1 MTNLAFIA
9 PFPPHK
15 GGIAYYSAQFLQ
27 NAPSTLAVRPF
38 GFDKVFPRLLY
49 PGAAAPDPADRLPG
63 VEYPFAGFNPWTW
76 RRASSLPV
84 PPGRGVLLLPWWTAA
99 LYPALSSIADRFR
112 RAHPGWRTVL
122 WCHNVRE
129 HEPGRWKEGL
139 ARRMFARADG
149 FIVHS
154 AAAADEVRVWFPS
167 APVCE
172 AFLPLHPL
180 PVPLPSRRE
189 ARRSL
194 GLEEERMVFLFLG
207 VVRPYKGTEVLASS
221 VEAFRG
227 DPRVRWAVA
236 GDFWRGTRGL
246 VPRLEAAGARVFPGY
261 QPWPRVA
268 ELLAACDCLVLPYL
282 RASGSGMLMTALAH
296 GVPVLTSDIPHLR
309 RVLPPGLP
317 APPPDDPA
325 TLASLLRGA
334 AADPTRLAEWRDAVL
349 SHAGNFTWEA
359 FFSRTAPFLERIG
372 NT

>member
-1 MTNLAFIA
+1 MTNLVFVA

-27 NAPSTLAVRPF
+27 NAPAVLAVRGF
-38 GFDKVFPRLLY
+38 GFDRVFPRFLY
-49 PGAAAPDPADRLPG
+49 PGSAAPDPRERLTG
-63 VEYPFAGFNPWTW
+63 VQYPFTGYNPFTWKEAAFLPTPAG
-76 RRASSLPV
+76 
-84 PPGRGVLLLPWWTAA
+84 PGILFLPWWTAA
-99 LYPALSSIADRFR
+99 AYPALAGIQKAFR
-112 RAHPGWRTVL
+112 RANPGWKTVL

-129 HEPGRWKEGL
+129 HEHSGWKERL
-139 ARRMFARADG
+139 ARRMFGRADG

-154 AAAADEVRVWFPS
+154 AAAAAELRAWLPD

-180 PVPLPSRRE
+180 PVPLPSRGE

-194 GLEEERMVFLFLG
+194 GLEPDRTVFLFMG
-207 VVRPYKGTEVLASS
+207 VVRPYKGTEVLAAS

-296 GVPVLTSDIPHLR
+296 GVPVLASDIPHLR

-317 APPPDDPA
+317 APHPDDPA
-325 TLASLLRGA
+325 TLAGLLRGA